1 MGIPGCGL
9 CLSGPDIIPGFTG
22 FVHRPNFYEKDL
34 KKEQTMLIPGI
45 FVSRVIVF
53 MGILL

>member
-9 CLSGPDIIPGFTG
+9 CLSGLDIIPGFTG

-34 KKEQTMLIPGI
+34 KKRANYVNSRDLCFPGHS
-45 FVSRVIVF
+45 FYEE
-53 MGILL
+53 LL